1 MSTASR
7 DEPIVTIMTKD
18 FAGQNAPDVSLAIS
32 ERACIELTRR
42 VLASGRRRVAFH
54 CHPEGSDIAQVADG
68 RQGPA
73 RGGPVASRPERRGH
87 DLGAGAGRHLAK
99 RRDEIDTI
107 FCINDLAAAAVLT
120 EVMSIGMRVP
130 QDLLLI
136 GFDGVVKLPGVWTA
150 VADVQ

>member
-1 MSTASR
+1 M
-7 DEPIVTIMTKD
+7 
-18 FAGQNAPDVSLAIS
+18 IS
-32 ERACIELTRR
+32 AQGLVR
-42 VLASGRRRVAFH
+42 V
-54 CHPEGSDIAQVADG
+54 
-68 RQGPA
+68 
-73 RGGPVASRPERRGH
+73 
-87 DLGAGAGRHLAK
+87 HLAK

-150 VADVQ
+150 VADVRELAAQSVASLQRQIAGDRSKEPAHPGHVVLHTPGATA